1 MRDEL
6 KREPVVLL
14 HDVSHGFKPDQ
25 WLFEGLTAT
34 FSSGVVTGIS
44 GPSGSGKSTLLSIIA
59 RWEKPRRGRVVVARG
74 TTTRWVFQ
82 NPFGVPRRTALDHV
96 ALAFL
101 AHGLD
106 RASAT
111 REAAALLGDFGL
123 AGNVDMPFSALSGGE
138 AQRLMLARAV
148 AGHPDLIL
156 VDEPTAQLDRANAA
170 TVNSVLA
177 SLAARGSA
185 VVVASHDGE
194 TLAACGAVVDLSARA
209 HAPGPSEAGHA
220 HP

>member
-1 MRDEL
+1 MRSKL
-6 KREPVVLL
+6 TSEPAVVL
-14 HDVSHGFKPDQ
+14 HGVGHGFVRDQ
-25 WLFEGLTAT
+25 WLFEGLSAT
-34 FSSGVVTGIS
+34 FPRGTITGVS

-59 RWEKPRRGRVVVARG
+59 GWEKPRRGRVVVARG
-74 TTTRWVFQ
+74 TTIRWVFQ

-96 ALAFL
+96 ALALL
-101 AHGLD
+101 ARGLG
-106 RASAT
+106 RAAAT
-111 REAAALLGDFGL
+111 AEAAALLADFGL
-123 AGNVDMPFSALSGGE
+123 AGSADSTFSALSGGE

-177 SLAARGSA
+177 ALAARGSA
-185 VVVASHDGE
+185 VVVASHDAE
-194 TLAACGAVVDLSARA
+194 TLAACDAVVDLSARA
-209 HAPGPSEAGHA
+209 ATAQGEAAHA